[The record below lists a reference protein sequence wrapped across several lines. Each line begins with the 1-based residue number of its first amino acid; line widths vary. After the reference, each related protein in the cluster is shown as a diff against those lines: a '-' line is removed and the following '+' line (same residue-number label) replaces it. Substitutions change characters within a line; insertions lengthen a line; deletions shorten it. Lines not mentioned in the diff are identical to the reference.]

1 MGYSKQWF
9 HFLSPVCLSHKRSWL
24 TQVLKKANYHNW
36 EWVQHWRAVPG
47 FGLPGKHSACMMST
61 HTPIPV
67 RDSVTSSPKTA
78 SIGTHPFSRALSSLR
93 SISGWPSRTTSKF
106 RSGDD
111 SLVRIHL
118 MPCVDCQKHGTS
130 LSKLRTVDMPCVQ
143 LRKPNLCYVLD
154 QFRSHLSIERTI
166 CQQRSFGS
174 CSLKD
179 KLLRTVGVYLKFV
192 DLSHLLRSL
201 SLHVGRDQFI
211 CTVDLLL
218 PMRDYF
224 QFKRQTLRFEAI

>member
-1 MGYSKQWF
+1 
-9 HFLSPVCLSHKRSWL
+9 
-24 TQVLKKANYHNW
+24 
-36 EWVQHWRAVPG
+36 
-47 FGLPGKHSACMMST
+47 
-61 HTPIPV
+61 
-67 RDSVTSSPKTA
+67 
-78 SIGTHPFSRALSSLR
+78 
-93 SISGWPSRTTSKF
+93 
-106 RSGDD
+106 
-111 SLVRIHL
+111 

-179 KLLRTVGVYLKFV
+179 KLLRTVGVYLKFL